1 MKSNEN
7 NVVDAFAWNLAQLA
21 GYMHKN
27 KDLRRNDPHLNH
39 LLETIES
46 QAEYVEKVA
55 KDDIIGETA
64 KNVGEII
71 FTDEA
76 CDALGIREE

>member
-1 MKSNEN
+1 MKPTEN
-7 NVVDAFAWNLAQLA
+7 NIVDAFAWNLAQLA

-27 KDLRRNDPHLNH
+27 KDLRREDPHLNH

-64 KNVGEII
+64 KNVGKII
-71 FTDEA
+71 FMDEA
-76 CDALGIREE
+76 CEALTVEE